1 MNGARVVNTAPVEAQ
16 AMSYFRTAILLAALT
31 ALFMGIGYLIGGQGG
46 MLLALLAAGA
56 MNLFT
61 YWNSDKMVLRMY
73 GAREADERSAP
84 ELYALVKRLAAN
96 AGLPMPRVFVMDNPQ
111 PNAFATGRNPENAA
125 VAVTTGLL
133 RTVDQAELAG
143 VIAHELGHIKN
154 RDTLLMT
161 MTATIAGAISMLANF
176 GFYFGGRSNNN
187 GNIGVIGTLLL
198 LILGPLAAG
207 LVQMAISRT
216 REYDADRA
224 GAEISRAPLA
234 LAAALEKIASAANR
248 IPNMTAERN
257 PASAPLFIVN
267 PLSGA
272 RMDNLFSTHPNV
284 ENRIARLEALAREM
298 GQSGTSQNTGSGGSG
313 PWTSERPIA
322 QRGPWG

>member
-1 MNGARVVNTAPVEAQ
+1 
-16 AMSYFRTAILLAALT
+16 MSYFRTAILLAALT

-216 REYDADRA
+216 REYEADRA
-224 GAEISRAPLA
+224 GAEISGAPLA
-234 LAAALEKIASAANR
+234 LAAALAKIASTAKR

-284 ENRIARLEALAREM
+284 ENRIARLEAVAREM
-298 GQSGTSQNTGSGGSG
+298 GQSGTSPNTGPGGAG
-313 PWTSERPIA
+313 PWTSERPVA
-322 QRGPWG
+322 ERGPWG